1 MWLDGR
7 SLSPCHRLNMKSNKE
22 QSCNVQCLCVQK
34 KGAQVVKLMHSWIV
48 TVDAATRTCL
58 CVHEEVS
65 RTVRECT
72 RLPQRHPLHHTIYGE
87 EFQKLGREKSPTVH
101 VKVSSTFRP
110 RGGFPCQDGQPH
122 SWWPPARTTIRSW
135 VNLQPKMLLLSV
147 QLPLLLALRYLQTGK
162 TAGMATLLLLSVCMV
177 CLPIR
182 SWFYL
187 AGNVAF
193 ARCLS
198 PHVHTHRARAHVG
211 CAGQRHQFPSRRLT
225 RAIGCLQKYRFP
237 SDRGRSSLFLAGSI
251 AMLRLIHRT
260 CPFDFRLFSGS
271 ISIAGQLMI
280 KRSSVNW
287 YYLRPI

>member
-122 SWWPPARTTIRSW
+122 SLICSQKCCCCLFNCRCCSRSDTCKLAKRPAGYPITPLRIYGLPAHQILVLSSRKRCICS
-135 VNLQPKMLLLSV
+135 LSV
-147 QLPLLLALRYLQTGK
+147 TTRPHPSCACTC
-162 TAGMATLLLLSVCMV
+162 GMC
-177 CLPIR
+177 R
-182 SWFYL
+182 SE
-187 AGNVAF
+187 A
-193 ARCLS
+193 
-198 PHVHTHRARAHVG
+198 
-211 CAGQRHQFPSRRLT
+211 
-225 RAIGCLQKYRFP
+225 
-237 SDRGRSSLFLAGSI
+237 
-251 AMLRLIHRT
+251 
-260 CPFDFRLFSGS
+260 S
-271 ISIAGQLMI
+271 IS
-280 KRSSVNW
+280 
-287 YYLRPI
+287 